1 MNVKNRPCIRRLSM
15 RQLMASKTRNLIAV
29 FAIALTT
36 MLFTSLFTI
45 VMSINASYEEY
56 NFRQVGGYCH
66 GTFKDVDE
74 TKIENLAK
82 HSKVKEYGLRTVCGF
97 AVEEPF
103 AKVPAEISWMDANT
117 TKWSY
122 ALPTTGRMPESGME
136 IAMDTAALRK
146 LGLPAQV
153 GTQVELTYARGNDFN
168 TGQRQSDVFTLV
180 GFWEYDNLMPV
191 HYINISQE
199 YMEQMQEENL
209 AAGGGEFRTD
219 MNVMLTSRLNIEAT
233 MKEIDTDLGYQWLNR
248 DAEDSVRIGV
258 NWGYSTEELG
268 NNLDATTILALAA
281 FLILIIF
288 TGYLIIYNIFQ
299 ISVSTDIRFYGLLK
313 TIGAT
318 PRQLRRMVRLQ
329 ALYLSVVGIPIGC
342 VLGYAAGCVLSP
354 IVISNSTISVT
365 KNSVSPMIFV
375 GAIIFSLVTV
385 LISCSRPG
393 KMAARITPVEAV
405 RYVENNTVS
414 RKRSNKRR
422 AARGAGIGQMA
433 FANLGRNRTKTVLVV
448 LSLSLA
454 VVLLN
459 IVVIFVE
466 SFDSE
471 KYIAQFSATDF
482 LVGTPK
488 YFHYEGMEEDAA
500 LAENAMEDI
509 RENTSESLQG
519 AVYSLKTFPNC
530 WVSEE
535 VFRANSFYGGEV
547 LEQQVELAQRQ
558 GDLLKLTLQVEALD
572 DALVDKLVVYEGELA
587 PLRDA
592 SVKAIAV
599 AASMDDSGRLESDNL
614 HLGDRLPVTYTEYT
628 ITDSRTGEPCG
639 EEVPVEFWEVQEE
652 IREEEYTVCA
662 LVGIPYGLSYRFS
675 LNNAV
680 KAILT
685 SDALRQDSGQELH
698 AMLYAFDTPDE
709 TAEADAEAFLADY
722 TAGESS
728 DVMYESKALL
738 REDFESFR
746 DTFLILGGALS
757 FIVGLVGVLNFFNAI
772 LTGIVTRRHEF
783 AMLQS
788 VGMTGGQLQKMLM
801 YEGIFYAV
809 SAGGLSLLLCLAFRP
824 LVQGLLEN
832 TFWFI
837 SFRYTLAPVLC
848 AVPVFFL
855 LGALLPLIVYRFTKG
870 RSIVERLRE
879 NE

>member
-1 MNVKNRPCIRRLSM
+1 MNVRNRHCINRLSM

-45 VMSINASYEEY
+45 VMSINSSYEEY
-56 NFRQVGGYCH
+56 NFRQAGGYCH
-66 GTFKDVDE
+66 GTFKEVDE
-74 TKIENLAK
+74 TKIQNLSK
-82 HSKVKEYGLRTVCGF
+82 HPKVKEYGLRTVCGF
-97 AVEEPF
+97 ATEEPF

-117 TKWSY
+117 SKWSY

-136 IAMDTAALRK
+136 IAMDTAALQK

-153 GTQVELTYARGNDFN
+153 GTQVDLTFMPGNNMDTELR
-168 TGQRQSDVFTLV
+168 QRDVFTLV

-191 HYINISQE
+191 HYINVSQE
-199 YMEQMQEENL
+199 YLEQMQEKYL
-209 AAGGGEFRTD
+209 AAGGEAFRTD

-233 MKEIDTDLGYQWLNR
+233 MKEIDTNLGYQWQNR
-248 DAEDSVRIGV
+248 DAEDCVRIGV
-258 NWGYSTEELG
+258 NWGYSTEELAG
-268 NNLDATTILALAA
+268 NLDITTILALAA

-313 TIGAT
+313 TIGTT

-329 ALYLSVVGIPIGC
+329 ALYLSVVGIPMGC
-342 VLGYAAGCVLSP
+342 VLGYVVGCVLSP
-354 IVISNSTISVT
+354 IVIRTASILSMA

-375 GAIIFSLVTV
+375 GAALFSLVTV

-393 KMAARITPVEAV
+393 EMAAKITPVEAV

-414 RKRSNKRR
+414 KKRR
-422 AARGAGIGQMA
+422 STRGAGIGQMA

-459 IVVIFVE
+459 LVVIFVE

-471 KYIAQFSATDF
+471 KYVSQFAATDF
-482 LVGTPK
+482 VVGTPK
-488 YFHYEGMEEDAA
+488 YFRYEGKSKSAALPENVMEEIRR
-500 LAENAMEDI
+500 NAKM
-509 RENTSESLQG
+509 SLQG
-519 AVYSLKTFPNC
+519 AAYSTGIQETYSIC

-547 LEQQVELAQRQ
+547 LDQQVALASRRGELLQCY
-558 GDLLKLTLQVEALD
+558 LQVEGMDEEL
-572 DALVDKLVVYEGELA
+572 LDKLVVYEGDLA
-587 PLRDA
+587 PLRDT
-592 SVKAIAV
+592 SQKAIAV
-599 AASMDDSGRLESDNL
+599 LAHTDDQGNIKSKVLQV
-614 HLGDRLPVTYTEYT
+614 GDKLPVTYIKNT
-628 ITDSRTGEPCG
+628 ILDSRTGEPCG
-639 EEVPVEFWEVQEE
+639 EETPTEFWE
-652 IREEEYTVCA
+652 IREDSKEEEYTVCA
-662 LVGIPYGLSYRFS
+662 LVGMPYALSYRFS
-675 LNNAV
+675 MASVEAV
-680 KAILT
+680 LT
-685 SDALRQDSGQELH
+685 RDALQRDSGQELY
-698 AMLYAFDTPDE
+698 ALFYAFDTPDE
-709 TAEADAEAFLADY
+709 MAEETAEAFLADY
-722 TAGESS
+722 TAGEAS

-738 REDFESFR
+738 RADFEDFR
-746 DTFLILGGALS
+746 NMFLILGGVLC

-772 LTGIVTRRHEF
+772 LTGIVTRHREF

-788 VGMTGGQLQKMLM
+788 VGMTGRQLQRMLV
-801 YEGIFYAV
+801 YEGIFYAA
-809 SAGGLSLLLCLAFRP
+809 SAGLVSLLLCLVFRP
-824 LVQGLLEN
+824 LTRSLLEN

-837 SFRYTLAPVLC
+837 SFRYTLVPVLC
-848 AVPVFFL
+848 AVPVFLL

-870 RSIVERLRE
+870 KSIVERLRE